1 MYKSLRNSV
10 ANTKKAGH
18 ISVSYN
24 LRAGLGQAKNL
35 RKNHLQRLKI
45 LYLKIFFC
53 RILQSMET

>member
-18 ISVSYN
+18 VSVSYN

-35 RKNHLQRLKI
+35 RKIISKD
-45 LYLKIFFC
+45 
-53 RILQSMET
+53 